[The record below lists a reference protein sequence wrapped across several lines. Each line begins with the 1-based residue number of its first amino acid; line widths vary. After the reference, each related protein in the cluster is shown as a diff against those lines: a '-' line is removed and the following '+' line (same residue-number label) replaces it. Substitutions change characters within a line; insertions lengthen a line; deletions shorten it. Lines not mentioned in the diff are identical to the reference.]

1 VVRQFIFQAKLGMLK
16 EKLQQDVKDS
26 LKNGDKQR
34 RLVLGMVLA
43 SIKNKEI
50 EKRNELDDEE
60 ITSVVSSE
68 IKKRKDAIEQYEK
81 GGRSELA
88 EQEKQEIRILMNYLP
103 EQMSEE
109 QIRTEVEKAISEIRS
124 TGSASSLQAGS
135 APSTSPGQASS
146 LQANS
151 GQAGPKDIGKVLGIL
166 MSKIKGKADG
176 QFVSQI
182 VKEELSKQKSPV

>member
-1 VVRQFIFQAKLGMLK
+1 MLK